1 MFLEMVWYLVA
12 VAPCVALQPVSLS
25 GLHINLER
33 FAPLD
38 VNPDSSFLG
47 WSCYRSSTSSQEA
60 FALRVFE
67 VDTGT
72 LIWNG
77 TCHDVAVN
85 CKQSDNIPL
94 HVFPFT
100 LRLGTSYDI
109 QVQHLDA
116 GMVAGPW
123 SKPLTFATAL
133 PAVWPGHARPI
144 WAANLT
150 QNFVL

>member
-47 WSCYRSSTSSQEA
+47 WSSTSSQEA